1 MSNGKLKYPQ
11 WQAPLQ
17 EAILEFDREK
27 LAGKLQNA
35 EALILERLKE
45 LHEGSDGRS
54 EREAINDALAT
65 LRVLKQEKLDY
76 PDWK

>member
-11 WQAPLQ
+11 WQASLQ

-35 EALILERLKE
+35 ETLILDRLKQ
-45 LHEGSDGRS
+45 LHQGSDGQS
-54 EREAINDALAT
+54 EREAITDALAT